1 MPISALMGTINYKML
16 FEEVLKLAPETIKS
30 LQTVC
35 WGIKSSELISLMSD
49 RFWNRCSRL
58 LLAIT
63 TLKLHPLFILSFI
76 WMQYLSASVH
86 VFIDAVIS
94 QSFFKKAKCQQMCTE
109 FNSVGPAQLLSY
121 YYYKILFS
129 RSAQMISFAFS
140 VYLNFSTSVFYFS
153 FFIPFFLSFSPWLY
167 FSLVCL
173 H

>member
-1 MPISALMGTINYKML
+1 MAKFFEVWWLLFRSAEVADVASLLWCLLKWKTGTYVSLWQINHLLSTYYLVSFELPISTLKGTINYKML

-35 WGIKSSELISLMSD
+35 WGIKSSELISLISD

-76 WMQYLSASVH
+76 WMQYLLASVH

-94 QSFFKKAKCQQMCTE
+94 QSFFKKAKCQQMCT
-109 FNSVGPAQLLSY
+109 
-121 YYYKILFS
+121 
-129 RSAQMISFAFS
+129 
-140 VYLNFSTSVFYFS
+140 
-153 FFIPFFLSFSPWLY
+153 
-167 FSLVCL
+167 
-173 H
+173 